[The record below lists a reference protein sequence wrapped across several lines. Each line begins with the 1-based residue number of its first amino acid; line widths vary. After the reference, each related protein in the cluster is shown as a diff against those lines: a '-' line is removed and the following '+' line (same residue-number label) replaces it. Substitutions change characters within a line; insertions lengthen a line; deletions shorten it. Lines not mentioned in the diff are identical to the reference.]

1 MVKRRDKRTNNNL
14 QKITQKTKDRAA
26 RIPSNFGGKI
36 SCSGRV
42 ISSCSTCDTR
52 SVTFV
57 KNPVISHEWR
67 TYWIVFKTNGTY
79 TWSLRTQTLRYITVV
94 FPVLLSKV
102 RFFFFITPSNKIGF
116 IKDHHYKLMS
126 IHVLLR
132 TSLSLQMESR

>member
-1 MVKRRDKRTNNNL
+1 
-14 QKITQKTKDRAA
+14 
-26 RIPSNFGGKI
+26 
-36 SCSGRV
+36 
-42 ISSCSTCDTR
+42 
-52 SVTFV
+52 
-57 KNPVISHEWR
+57 
-67 TYWIVFKTNGTY
+67 VFKTNGTY